1 MTMLEPLRMSATY
14 NGWANERLYAA
25 CAALGD
31 ADYRRDL
38 GAFFR
43 SVHGTL
49 NHLLLVDRLWLE
61 RLRGLAPA
69 FTSLDTELHG
79 DFTALRAAQ
88 RQTDAA
94 IVDYVDT
101 LDAAA
106 LAQPLCFTSF
116 VTRRALHMPRW
127 VGLTQ
132 LFNHQ
137 LHHRGQVTALL
148 GRLGVDYGDI
158 DLIWMPGAASHGEP
172 TGSERP

>member
-1 MTMLEPLRMSATY
+1 MNALEPLRLSAAY
-14 NGWANERLYAA
+14 NRWANERLYAA

-49 NHLLLVDRLWLE
+49 NHLLLVDRLWLD
-61 RLRGLAPA
+61 RLRGEAPA
-69 FTSLDTELHG
+69 FTSLDAELHG
-79 DFTALRAAQ
+79 DFAALHTGRAEAD
-88 RQTDAA
+88 TA
-94 IVDYVDT
+94 IVHYLDT
-101 LDAAA
+101 LDADA
-106 LAQPLCFTSF
+106 LVQPLCFTSF
-116 VTRRALHMPRW
+116 VTRRAMRMPRW